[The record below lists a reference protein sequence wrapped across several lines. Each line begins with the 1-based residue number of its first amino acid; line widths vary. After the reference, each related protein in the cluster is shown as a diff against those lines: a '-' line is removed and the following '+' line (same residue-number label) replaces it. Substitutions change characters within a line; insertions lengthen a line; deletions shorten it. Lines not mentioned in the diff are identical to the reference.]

1 MSYAIRPLI
10 PSDEPFLW
18 EMLYQALFVPPGTEA
33 LPKGIIYQPELAKYV
48 RDWQE
53 DDNGFIA
60 VLESSQISI
69 GATWIRLFNS
79 NNPGYGY
86 ISEEIPE
93 LSIAI
98 LSEYR
103 DMPLALSSA
112 YRGVGTELLLHLFE
126 HLKNRY
132 HAISLSV
139 SLENP
144 AVRLYQRLGF
154 EIIAQLDNSLT
165 MKKEFY
171 TI

>member
-1 MSYAIRPLI
+1 MLCAIRPLI

-18 EMLYQALFVPPGTEA
+18 EMLYQALFIPPGTEA
-33 LPKGIIYQPELAKYV
+33 LPKEIIYQPELAKYV

-53 DDNGFIA
+53 DDTGFIA

-86 ISEEIPE
+86 ISDEIPE

-103 DMPLALSSA
+103 D
-112 YRGVGTELLLHLFE
+112 RGVGTELLLHLFE
-126 HLKNRY
+126 HLKSRY
-132 HAISLSV
+132 PAISLSV

-144 AVRLYQRLGF
+144 AVRLYQSLGF
-154 EIIAQLDNSLT
+154 EIIDQLDNSLT